1 MTERWHDSIVNE
13 IHRIREK
20 LAAEHG
26 NDLHA
31 IVEHL
36 RRRTAAE
43 GRKTVTFQPRPASF
57 KPEAH
62 SEGAHK
68 E

>member
-1 MTERWHDSIVNE
+1 MTERWHDPIVDDV
-13 IHRIREK
+13 HQVRKK
-20 LAAEHG
+20 LAADHG

-36 RRRTAAE
+36 RRRSAAE

-57 KPEAH
+57 NPEAH
-62 SEGAHK
+62 SEGAA
-68 E
+68 